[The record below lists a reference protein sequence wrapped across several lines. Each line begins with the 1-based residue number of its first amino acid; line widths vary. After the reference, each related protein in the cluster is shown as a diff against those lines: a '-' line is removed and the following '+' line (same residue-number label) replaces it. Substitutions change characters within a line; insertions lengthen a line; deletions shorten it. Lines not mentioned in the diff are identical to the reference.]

1 VVGSARVIIEE
12 EKEALANRTWNS
24 MEVGKVF
31 KGTVKSLTDFGAFVD
46 IGGVDDLS
54 IFQNFHGQESNIR
67 LKY

>member
-31 KGTVKSLTDFGAFVD
+31 KVL
-46 IGGVDDLS
+46 
-54 IFQNFHGQESNIR
+54 
-67 LKY
+67 